1 MRGTVVGRGRV
12 GSAGAGRGGTDTRPP
27 DLGSCLA
34 DLRRF
39 EGAVVVVK
47 FGGNAMVDGTLK
59 AAFARD
65 VVFLRYAGL
74 RPVVVHGGGPQI
86 GAQLSRLGLESSFV
100 GGLRV
105 TTPEA
110 MDVVRM
116 VLAGQV
122 QRELVGLINAHG
134 PFAVGL
140 TGEDAGTMTAVK
152 RFAELAGERVDI
164 GLVGDVG
171 AVRPSLIESLLAA
184 GRIPVVSSV
193 APGPDGAVYN
203 VNADTAA
210 AAVAGALRA
219 DVLLMLTD
227 VPGLYPSWPPRGG
240 VIPRLDADELT
251 AMLPDLGGGMVPKM
265 RACLTALGG
274 GVGSVRVLDGRE
286 RFALVRAFGADA
298 PGTEVVPPSGRRDD
312 RSDSRSGGRLG
323 RPAVGVASG

>member
-1 MRGTVVGRGRV
+1 M
-12 GSAGAGRGGTDTRPP
+12 
-27 DLGSCLA
+27 A

-39 EGAVVVVK
+39 RGAVVVVK
-47 FGGNAMVDGTLK
+47 FGGNAMVDDRLK

-86 GAQLSRLGLESSFV
+86 GAQLGRMGIRSSFV

-140 TGEDAGTMTAVK
+140 TGEDAGTMTARK
-152 RFAELAGERVDI
+152 RFAEVAGERVDL
-164 GLVGDVG
+164 GRVGDVES
-171 AVRPSLIESLLAA
+171 VRPALVQSLLDA

-193 APGPDGAVYN
+193 APGPDGEVYN

-219 DVLLMLTD
+219 DVFLMLTD
-227 VPGLYPSWPPRGG
+227 VPGLYPSWPPRGP
-240 VIPRLDADELT
+240 VIPRLDAQELT
-251 AMLPDLGGGMVPKM
+251 DVLPTLGGGMVPKM
-265 RACLTALGG
+265 RACLEALGA
-274 GVGSVRVLDGRE
+274 GVGAVRVLDGRE
-286 RFALVRAFGADA
+286 PFAVVRAFGADA
-298 PGTEVVPPSGRRDD
+298 PGTEIRRHPSVRPDRREPALTA
-312 RSDSRSGGRLG
+312 REAVSG
-323 RPAVGVASG
+323 

>member
-1 MRGTVVGRGRV
+1 MGEES
-12 GSAGAGRGGTDTRPP
+12 SAAFGAERILADRYPP
-27 DLGSCLA
+27 DLASCLS

-39 EGAVVVVK
+39 QGAVVVVK
-47 FGGNAMVDGTLK
+47 FGGNAMVDDRLK

-86 GAQLSRLGLESSFV
+86 GAQLSRLGLASSFV

-110 MDVVRM
+110 MNVVRM

-152 RFAELAGERVDI
+152 RFADVAGEQVDI
-164 GLVGDVG
+164 GLVGDV
-171 AVRPSLIESLLAA
+171 ASVRPALLESLV
-184 GRIPVVSSV
+184 GDCRVPVVSSV
-193 APGPDGAVYN
+193 APGPDGEVYN

-227 VPGLYPSWPPRGG
+227 VPGLYRSWPPEGE
-240 VIPRLDADELT
+240 VIPRLGSDELT
-251 AMLPDLGGGMVPKM
+251 AMMPGLAGGMAPKM
-265 RACLTALGG
+265 GACLAALRA
-274 GVGSVRVLDGRE
+274 GVRAVRVLDGRTPY
-286 RFALVRAFGADA
+286 ALVRAFGAGA
-298 PGTEVVPPSGRRDD
+298 PGTEIVPSPSGPRDGARG
-312 RSDSRSGGRLG
+312 RSSGELALR
-323 RPAVGVASG
+323 